1 MVARWLYDIRSAC
14 TVLAMWAH
22 NGVYRAGVYR
32 ERVVNRTAYRSAFIQ
47 RVPYSVKSDIQIG
60 EIESGV
66 VRLPSLYGSF
76 YSDPSYAIRERPYGG
91 VDCTVSWPS

>member
-1 MVARWLYDIRSAC
+1 MTYGQRAPCWRCGLT
-14 TVLAMWAH
+14 TVCIEQ
-22 NGVYRAGVYR
+22 GCI

-91 VDCTVSWPS
+91 VDCTVSWAS